1 MTPQPL
7 FIASLEYS
15 PGKDLNGHDFY
26 WVRLRVLVE
35 GPGSLWT
42 EDGATAANLVAEYL
56 EPNEITIHGAPK
68 ATPHGLVARINV
80 SETALS
86 DFVEY
91 TPTFS
96 GVLSLRTFLNVCG
109 TDKRT
114 LFDSDNCWN
123 SLILSGR
130 SLQSWFEDL
139 LSLKL

>member
-7 FIASLEYS
+7 FIAAVEYS

-42 EDGATAANLVAEYL
+42 EEGATAQNLVAEYL
-56 EPNEITIHGAPK
+56 EPNEIVIHGVPK
-68 ATPHGLVARINV
+68 AMPHGLVARINV

-91 TPTFS
+91 TPTFT
-96 GVLSLRTFLNVCG
+96 GGLSIRTFLNVCDM
-109 TDKRT
+109 DKRT
-114 LFDSDNCWN
+114 LFDRDNCWN
-123 SLILSGR
+123 SLILSDR
-130 SLQSWFEDL
+130 PLQSWFEDL
-139 LSLKL
+139 VG